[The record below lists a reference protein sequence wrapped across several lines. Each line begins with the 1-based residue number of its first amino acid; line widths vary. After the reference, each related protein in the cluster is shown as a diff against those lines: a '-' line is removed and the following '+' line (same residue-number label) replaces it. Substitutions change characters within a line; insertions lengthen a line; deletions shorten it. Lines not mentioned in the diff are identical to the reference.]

1 MFTNIARRG
10 IKVVSQQA
18 RQCSN
23 IAAEM
28 RRVPTYHPDYIDKS
42 ILVHYKHY
50 PNVAAVPDRVDQ
62 HIMDRVNKI
71 SIFQKYLLT
80 TYVQAK
86 SMARVKF
93 ANIMIV
99 GTLIGCAFTVYV
111 AKSNS
116 RQNSLVQENQRR
128 HLMYTKGDT
137 GSGVGRIGL
146 VTRNQDD
153 A

>member
-1 MFTNIARRG
+1 M
-10 IKVVSQQA
+10 SQQA

-71 SIFQKYLLT
+71 SMFQKYLLT
-80 TYVQAK
+80 TLCPGQV
-86 SMARVKF
+86 
-93 ANIMIV
+93 
-99 GTLIGCAFTVYV
+99 
-111 AKSNS
+111 
-116 RQNSLVQENQRR
+116 
-128 HLMYTKGDT
+128 H
-137 GSGVGRIGL
+137 GSGQVCQHYDPGNIDWMCHHSLR
-146 VTRNQDD
+146 RQE
-153 A
+153 

>member
-1 MFTNIARRG
+1 
-10 IKVVSQQA
+10 VSEQA
-18 RQCSN
+18 RPCSN

-62 HIMDRVNKI
+62 HIMDR
-71 SIFQKYLLT
+71 
-80 TYVQAK
+80 AK

-93 ANIMIV
+93 ANIMIL
-99 GTLIGCAFTVYV
+99 GTLIGCAFTVYI

-137 GSGVGRIGL
+137 GLGSGVGRIGL
-146 VTRNQDD
+146 VTRNQEDE
-153 A
+153 